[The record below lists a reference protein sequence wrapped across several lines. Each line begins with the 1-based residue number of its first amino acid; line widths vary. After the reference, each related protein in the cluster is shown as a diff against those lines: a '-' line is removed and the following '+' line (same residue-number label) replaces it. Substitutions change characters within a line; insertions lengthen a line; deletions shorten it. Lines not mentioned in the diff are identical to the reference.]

1 MIRALNNHP
10 SAPLFRPLYHTLC
23 GSLVRPADI
32 LQTLVGSLD
41 LHALIGPLHTHVLL
55 GPLLPLDTMHMQ
67 VLMGPL
73 QLQHIKELSTSQ

>member
-1 MIRALNNHP
+1 MVRL
-10 SAPLFRPLYHTLC
+10 LCHTLC
-23 GSLVRPADI
+23 GSLVRPAHI
-32 LQTLVGSLD
+32 LQTLVGSQD

-73 QLQHIKELSTSQ
+73 LLQNIKELSTSQ